1 MPFIIGGLAAASAI
15 MGAVGSSSSSKA
27 SGIAQQMQQDQAN
40 FQGRWQTEAQN
51 RNTLRQWE
59 AQYHM
64 NRQVEQEALKTE
76 VGQNY
81 YARLMFNNNSSTL
94 SKQTRQTNDAF
105 LGNVAARGISVDS
118 ASARALIRQA
128 TEDARLNQ
136 RNLRMNLENQKR
148 DIKTQYENM
157 LAQRNLNAPE
167 QITFMEQRGP
177 IADSSSAMLLS
188 GIASGV
194 LGGAAAGYGAYRQFG
209 FPSGGG
215 TVQGFNPSNNAY
227 TNRTS
232 GGAVGGR

>member
-1 MPFIIGGLAAASAI
+1 MPFIIGGLAAAGSIVSAI
-15 MGAVGSSSSSKA
+15 GGASAAKA
-27 SGIAQQMQQDQAN
+27 QAVAQKMQQEQAN
-40 FQGRWQTEAQN
+40 FQGKWQNEAQN
-51 RNTLRQWE
+51 RNILRQWE
-59 AQYHM
+59 AQYHL
-64 NRQVEQEALKTE
+64 NRQIEQEALKTE

-81 YARLMFNNNSSTL
+81 YARLMFNNNSSML

-105 LGNVAARGISVDS
+105 LGGVAARGMSVDS
-118 ASARALIRQA
+118 ASARALMRQA

-148 DIKTQYENM
+148 DIQTQYENM

-167 QITFMEQRGP
+167 QVTFMEQRGP

-188 GIASGV
+188 GIASGM

-209 FPSGGG
+209 FPSDGG